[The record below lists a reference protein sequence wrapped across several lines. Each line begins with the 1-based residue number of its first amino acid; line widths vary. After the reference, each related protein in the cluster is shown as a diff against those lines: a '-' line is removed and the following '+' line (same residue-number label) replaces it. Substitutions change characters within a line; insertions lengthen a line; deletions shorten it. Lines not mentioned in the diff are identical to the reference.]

1 MRRCFVLSRGR
12 DVLYKAVGIH
22 FTEGFRVSDQLRLN
36 YVNLE
41 SKYGRS
47 EILTRFKSSFLFLQ
61 SPINCYIF
69 AIIH

>member
-1 MRRCFVLSRGR
+1 MRRCFVLSCGR
-12 DVLYKAVGIH
+12 EVLYKAVGIH
-22 FTEGFRVSDQLRLN
+22 FTEGFRVSDQMRLN
-36 YVNLE
+36 YVYLE

-47 EILTRFKSSFLFLQ
+47 EVLTRIQSIFLFLQ